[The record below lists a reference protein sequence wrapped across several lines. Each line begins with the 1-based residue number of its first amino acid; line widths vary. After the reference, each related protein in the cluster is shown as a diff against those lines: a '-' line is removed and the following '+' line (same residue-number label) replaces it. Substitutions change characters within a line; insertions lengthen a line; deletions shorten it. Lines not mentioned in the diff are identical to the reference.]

1 METVKV
7 DTKAQSLIK
16 EIKSIK
22 KPKEINPLLVQVEEL
37 VQKQLE
43 GLAVQINFL
52 KQENKRLNGI

>member
-1 METVKV
+1 METVKIAIK
-7 DTKAQSLIK
+7 TQTLIK
-16 EIKSIK
+16 EIKSIR
-22 KPKEINPLLVQVEEL
+22 KPKEINPLIVEVEEL

>member
-1 METVKV
+1 METVKIA
-7 DTKAQSLIK
+7 TKTQKLIK

-22 KPKEINPLLVQVEEL
+22 KPKEINPLIVEVEEL
-37 VQKQLE
+37 IQKQLE